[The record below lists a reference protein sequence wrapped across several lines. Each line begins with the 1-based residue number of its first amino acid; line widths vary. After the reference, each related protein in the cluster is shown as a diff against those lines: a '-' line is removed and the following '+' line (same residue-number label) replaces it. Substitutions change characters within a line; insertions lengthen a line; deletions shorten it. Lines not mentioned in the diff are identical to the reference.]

1 MPTQVSVS
9 RRTLKRLYRPPVL
22 GLLLF
27 AQAVTAVVAAAPA
40 EDYVYKVV
48 KGDTVIGLSAR
59 LLNKPA
65 DWAAIVRHNR
75 MRNANLVLPGQEL
88 RIPLGVEQE

>member
-1 MPTQVSVS
+1 MSMPVSVP
-9 RRTLKRLYRPPVL
+9 RRTLKRLYRLPVL
-22 GLLLF
+22 ALLLF
-27 AQAVTAVVAAAPA
+27 AQAVTAVVVAAPP

-75 MRNANLVLPGQEL
+75 MRNANLQGNC
-88 RIPLGVEQE
+88 IKFH